1 MPKDD
6 IKTPPAATAASE
18 APAAKPATLPAVV
31 FGAPVWV
38 QPAAGAYMLNEVGAA
53 YPVKP
58 SKVNA
63 TAYVLRCLNNGDLV
77 QAAQP

>member
-1 MPKDD
+1 MADKDTPNTD
-6 IKTPPAATAASE
+6 IK
-18 APAAKPATLPAVV
+18 AAKPAALPAVV

-53 YPVKP
+53 YPAKP

-63 TAYVLRCLNNGDLV
+63 TAYVLRCLKNGDLV

>member
-1 MPKDD
+1 MPKED
-6 IKTPPAATAASE
+6 IKTTPTTAASE
-18 APAAKPATLPAVV
+18 APASKPAPLPAVV

-53 YPVKP
+53 YPAKP

-63 TAYVLRCLNNGDLV
+63 TAYVLRCLKNGDLV
-77 QAAQP
+77 QVAQP